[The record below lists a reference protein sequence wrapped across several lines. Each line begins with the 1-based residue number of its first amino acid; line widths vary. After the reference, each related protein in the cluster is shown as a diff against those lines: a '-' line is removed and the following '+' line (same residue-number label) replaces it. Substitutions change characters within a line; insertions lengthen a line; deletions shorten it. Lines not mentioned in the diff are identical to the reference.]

1 MGKDTIKIRKFT
13 VKPGEKVNGWVPLG
27 QMLDGSPFRVPLI
40 VVNGQKPG
48 PKLLVGACVH
58 GDEVIGIEAIKSIAS
73 QLKPEKIAGTFI
85 GMPIVNIASYMSL
98 ARVDK
103 LETPIGGNNM
113 HLHWQNGTS
122 EGSMTERAAAFF
134 RDEVLP
140 LAEYYIDI
148 HSSATGSYNSP
159 RAIVAGDYVK
169 LDPVV
174 RKRIDVMGVAC
185 NFGVIFKPKSASWK
199 GMYFA
204 PRTFFEEKGI
214 AKIVLETGAAPT
226 LDDVETIKEGISNI
240 MKAIKMIPGKPRVKN
255 RQTYCSRLF
264 AVRSNAGGIFRTGVK
279 LGARVRKG
287 DTLGEVTDIFDHIV
301 EKVVAPSAGIVIK
314 VATTAAVYT
323 GIRLIVLA
331 VPD

>member
-1 MGKDTIKIRKFT
+1 MGNETIRIRELA
-13 VKPGEKVNGWVPLG
+13 VKPGEKVHDWVTLG

-40 VVNGQKPG
+40 VINGKKPG
-48 PKLLVGACVH
+48 PRLLVGACIH
-58 GDEVIGIEAIKSIAS
+58 GDEVIGIEAIKSVAK
-73 QLKPEKIAGTFI
+73 QLKPEKISGVFI
-85 GMPIVNIASYMSL
+85 GAPIINIASYMSL

-113 HLHWQNGTS
+113 HLHWQTGTP
-122 EGSMTERAAAFF
+122 EGSMTERGAAFF

-140 LAEYYIDI
+140 LAEYYVDI

-159 RAIVAGDYVK
+159 RAIIAGDYVK

-174 RKRIDVMGVAC
+174 RKRIDKMGVAS
-185 NFGVIFKPKSASWK
+185 NFEVVFKPKSASWK

-204 PRTFFEEKGI
+204 PRTFFEEKGT

-226 LDDVETIKEGISNI
+226 LGDVETIKEGINNI
-240 MKAIKMIPGKPRVKN
+240 MKAIKMIPGEPNFKN

-264 AVRSNAGGIFRTGVK
+264 AVRSNTGGIFRADVK
-279 LGARVRKG
+279 LRDRVKKGAK
-287 DTLGEVTDIFDHIV
+287 LGEVTDIFDNIV
-301 EKVVAPSAGIVIK
+301 EKIIAPSDGIVIK
-314 VATTAAVYT
+314 IATTAAVYT
-323 GIRLIVLA
+323 GIRLIVLG